1 MQKLEILSISEVQRL
16 AKQGDTEA
24 MRKLAMAYMQG
35 DGVCKDLDKGFE
47 WILEAAERGNS
58 EAMAEM
64 ADIYRSI
71 QKFEK
76 AFYWDEKAANQG
88 RAMSMYNLSVHY
100 RDGIGVSA
108 NKEKHHYWYEKGK
121 QNGFPPSS

>member
-1 MQKLEILSISEVQRL
+1 MENYENMSASEAQRL

-24 MRKLAMAYMQG
+24 MRRLAMAYIQG
-35 DGVCKDLDKGFE
+35 DGVNKDLDKAFE
-47 WILEAAERGNS
+47 WILEAAELGNI
-58 EAMAEM
+58 EAMAEI

-71 QKFEK
+71 EQFDK

-100 RDGIGVSA
+100 RDGLGVSA
-108 NKEKHHYWYEKGK
+108 NNEKHHYWYEQGK
-121 QNGFPPSS
+121 QNGFPPL

>member
-1 MQKLEILSISEVQRL
+1 MNVPEVQRL
-16 AKQGDTEA
+16 ANQGDTEA
-24 MRKLAMAYMQG
+24 MRRLAMAYMQG
-35 DGVCKDLDKGFE
+35 DGVSKDLDKAFE
-47 WILEAAERGNS
+47 CIMKAAELGNV

-71 QKFEK
+71 EKFEK

-100 RDGIGVSA
+100 RDGLGVPKNS
-108 NKEKHHYWYEKGK
+108 EKHHYWYAQGK
-121 QNGFPPSS
+121 QNGFPPS